1 MARRPFSP
9 RSLARLLAT
18 TAGTVALLA
27 AGTAHAA
34 DLPEPVVRL
43 MQSSK
48 IPLQAAGIV
57 VMRGDTMLIS
67 HNAQQSMQ
75 PASTTKLF
83 TTLTALER
91 LGPVF
96 RGRTEML
103 TSAPIVNGVLQGDL
117 ILRGGADADFNEDV
131 LGHMLRALRNQG
143 INGINGDI
151 VLDRQLFQPA
161 RPDLGQPPFD
171 EYPWAYYNVVPDA
184 LMVNTNLLKVEM
196 RSVGGKLSLAM
207 MPEMDNV
214 SVRSEMAMSDAA
226 CPAWENGWRSPDF
239 TRKGDKIEVVLH
251 GSFPRDCAKSI
262 SVNVLDPHDYLE
274 RLVRITWQKLGGTL
288 NGAIREATAPTVLSL
303 PPAAPALNADTDA
316 TTAAP
321 APTAP
326 LTPMATTATTATT
339 ATAAAM
345 PVLRL
350 LAEHV
355 SRPLP
360 EILRDTNKNSDNT
373 LARTIFLSLGSLE
386 ADPALGSRPLPPD
399 GLQITTA
406 ARAEATIR
414 LWLQQHAID
423 ANGLVI
429 DNGSGLSRTAR
440 ATPAQVAGVLQAGL
454 RSLWMPE
461 FLSSLPIAATDGTMR
476 RRLKDS
482 PAALRARI
490 KTGSLKGVI
499 AIAGY
504 VQDANNQPVIVVAM
518 LNDEH
523 VANGAGRAVLDA
535 LIDWVARSG
544 ADAMTGTSTSAG
556 TRTGAGAAAGASMSG
571 GVR

>member
-1 MARRPFSP
+1 MTRRPFF
-9 RSLARLLAT
+9 ANVAGLLAST
-18 TAGTVALLA
+18 TLLTAALLNAGTV
-27 AGTAHAA
+27 HAA

-48 IPLQAAGIV
+48 IPLDAAGIV

-67 HNAQQSMQ
+67 HNARQSMH
-75 PASTTKLF
+75 PGSTMKLF
-83 TTLTALER
+83 TGLAALER

-96 RGRTEML
+96 RGRTEIL
-103 TSAPIVNGVLQGDL
+103 SSAHIVNGVLQGDL

-143 INGINGDI
+143 INRIGGDI

-184 LMVNTNLLKVEM
+184 LLVNTNLLKVEM

-214 SVRSEMAMSDAA
+214 SVRSDMTMSDAA
-226 CPAWENGWRSPDF
+226 CAAWENGWRNPDF
-239 TRKGDKIEVVLH
+239 TRNGDKLEVVLH
-251 GSFPRDCAKSI
+251 GSFPRDCTKSI
-262 SVNVLDPHDYLE
+262 SVNVLDPHDYLA
-274 RLVRITWQKLGGTL
+274 RLVRASWQKLGGTL
-288 NGAIREATAPTVLSL
+288 NGAVREAVAPAVESSLMTV
-303 PPAAPALNADTDA
+303 PAQAPALNADTDA

-326 LTPMATTATTATT
+326 QTPATTPSATPTTAP
-339 ATAAAM
+339 A
-345 PVLRL
+345 LRL

-355 SRPLP
+355 SRSLP
-360 EILRDTNKNSDNT
+360 EVLRDTLKNSDNT

-386 ADPALGSRPLPPD
+386 ADPLLGSRPLPPD
-399 GLQITTA
+399 GLQATTT
-406 ARAEATIR
+406 ARAEAAIR
-414 LWLQQHAID
+414 QWLQQHAID

-429 DNGSGLSRTAR
+429 DNGSGLSRIAR
-440 ATPAQVAGVLQAGL
+440 ATPTQVAGVLQAGL

-461 FLSSLPIAATDGTMR
+461 FLASMPIAATDGTMR

-490 KTGSLKGVI
+490 KTGTLKGVI

-544 ADAMTGTSTSAG
+544 TDAGIGNDRA
-556 TRTGAGAAAGASMSG
+556 
-571 GVR
+571 VRPNNQPFIGKE